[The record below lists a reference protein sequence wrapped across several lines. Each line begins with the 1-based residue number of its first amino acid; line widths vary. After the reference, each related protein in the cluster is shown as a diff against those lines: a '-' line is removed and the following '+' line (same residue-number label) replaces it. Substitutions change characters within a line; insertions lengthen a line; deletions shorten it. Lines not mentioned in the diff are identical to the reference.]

1 MQKAAH
7 NKLAN
12 AYSEYIKTF
21 IRETRD
27 STVAIR
33 MSNRIGI
40 LINEASIPKFLEE
53 NRITKERFKAIIENP
68 NDEIQ
73 VE

>member
-1 MQKAAH
+1 MAG
-7 NKLAN
+7 
-12 AYSEYIKTF
+12 AYSDYIKNF

-40 LINEASIPKFLEE
+40 LINEANIHKLILE
-53 NRITKERFKAIIENP
+53 NKNTKERFKAIVENP
-68 NDEIQ
+68 NDEVI
-73 VE
+73 VDNKKKEKV